1 MRALALWGAV
11 ALATGQDPED
21 PEDVCLL
28 QSGQFLQKS
37 LEEDG
42 PLLLLHVVA
51 GANVMKH
58 EDIGD
63 ECPGG
68 PVELRAEAG
77 KCSVTGLNVV
87 TEDGTGITE
96 FFGDNVQMKDFHFYV
111 NGAKDAWINLKDFPF
126 HVKDGGTQLVVEGR
140 DLAGLTK
147 RCHRTVHVIDSQP
160 PKWKTVESVNTVP
173 INLGDTCSKP
183 TASLLIEYEKMGWDS
198 SASDN
203 CPGEPQITRQV
214 RHKGKILYDDT
225 REKNTDTIHGPGE
238 YEVVYIARDANAQT
252 LTHTA
257 TVTLVDKD
265 GPTKIECRPTIDGEM
280 EEVVLVEP
288 DATEGIAKWFLPK
301 VIADNCLKTYWD
313 YGMLPKPVEANG
325 HKSGDTFP
333 VGVHT
338 ISYTLY
344 DNSKN
349 VAEKE
354 CSFNVKIEQK
364 AHPVKITCPPSVT
377 FNTVKYTEFGVP
389 TWDAATATQGPKK
402 LPHSAITY
410 KHNVHAGLPFPYGT
424 THVTARAVGEK
435 DKFDECVFSVTIADP
450 QRPSV
455 DGRHYRCGAAGDV
468 EPWGVCSGT
477 DLVVAKH
484 EGYATTGG
492 YDLRG
497 TTKKKDL
504 ACCDDEHG
512 TKYHCDGT
520 DAGWHFKY
528 CKPDKSWIP
537 PDERQ
542 PSVETGGAGG
552 GGDGKIGNP
561 ACPYPGGGVCLSTK
575 LMLLDEA
582 TKTQLAVPA
591 YKTFVA
597 ASCDACSGHCKFEKS
612 CQWYAFCPKENPQCA
627 DTPNQCRLWDSCLPP
642 KDIR

>member
-1 MRALALWGAV
+1 MRALALWSALT
-11 ALATGQDPED
+11 LATGED
-21 PEDVCLL
+21 PEDAACLL

-42 PLLLLHVVA
+42 PLLLLHVVS

-68 PVELRAEAG
+68 PVELRAAAG
-77 KCSVTGLNVV
+77 KCSVTGLSVV
-87 TEDGTGITE
+87 TGDGTGITE

-126 HVKDGGTQLVVEGR
+126 HVRDGGTQLVVEGR

-147 RCHRTVHVIDSQP
+147 RCHRTVHVIDAQP
-160 PKWKTVESVNTVP
+160 PKWTTVESVNTIP
-173 INLGDTCSKP
+173 IHLGDTCTKP
-183 TASLLIEYEKMGWDS
+183 TASLLIEYEKMGWEA

-225 REKNTDTIHGPGE
+225 KEKNTDTINGPGE
-238 YEVVYIARDANAQT
+238 YEVVYIAKDANAQT

-257 TVTLVDKD
+257 TVDLVDKD
-265 GPTKIECRPTIDGEM
+265 GPTSIACSETG
-280 EEVVLVEP
+280 VHVLVEP
-288 DATEGIAKWFLPK
+288 DATEGVADWTVPH
-301 VIADNCLKTYWD
+301 VTADNCLA
-313 YGMLPKPVEANG
+313 YGKLPKPVEANG
-325 HKSGDTFP
+325 RKPGDTFP
-333 VGVHT
+333 VGEHT
-338 ISYTLY
+338 ISYTLK
-344 DNSKN
+344 DASKN
-349 VAEKE
+349 VAETE

-364 AHPVKITCPPSVT
+364 AHPVTVTCPPSVT

-389 TWDAATATQGPKK
+389 TWDPATAVQGPKK

-410 KHNVHAGLPFPYGT
+410 KHHVHAGLPFPYGT
-424 THVTARAVGEK
+424 THVTARAEGEK
-435 DKFDECVFSVTIADP
+435 GEFDECVFAVTIEDP

-484 EGYATTGG
+484 EGYLTTGG
-492 YDLRG
+492 YDIRG
-497 TTKKKDL
+497 TQKKKDL
-504 ACCDDEHG
+504 VCCDDEHG

-520 DAGWHFKY
+520 EPGWHFKY

-542 PSVETGGAGG
+542 PVVSVSQ
-552 GGDGKIGNP
+552 GGDGKLGNP
-561 ACPYPGGGVCLSTK
+561 KCPYAGGGVCLSTK

-582 TKTQLAVPA
+582 THAQMATPA

-597 ASCDACSGHCKFEKS
+597 ASCDACLEHCKFEKD

-627 DTPNQCRLWDSCLPP
+627 ETPNQCRFWDTCVPP
-642 KDIR
+642 RDIHR